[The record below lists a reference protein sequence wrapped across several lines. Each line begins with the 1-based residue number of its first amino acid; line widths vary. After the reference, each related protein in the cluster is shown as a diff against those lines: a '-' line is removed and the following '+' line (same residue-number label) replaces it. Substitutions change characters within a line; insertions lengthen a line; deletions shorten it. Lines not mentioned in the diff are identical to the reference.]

1 MAPKTPSWEFTE
13 ICASKTLN
21 CLPVREQRKL
31 KQQKVHQI
39 VFCKLEPEE
48 VQFRKYLPACL
59 DLRKAGVSHSTGDWK
74 VLFHYHNMIHDLF
87 THSGFACL
95 VMRRA
100 DQISTSRQPRF
111 SHTDQWKE
119 GWASFYGN
127 QLVFF
132 SPLRLPVC
140 NEHVLAH
147 RMNFHQV
154 KTEKHERAI
163 SSMVVSSLQ
172 WWSWITRRNVA
183 PLSVESVPASH
194 TSLTTVEA
202 RWVSVLD
209 ASTVLVAKLEIKMPQ
224 KTSEEDWMLTIPMA
238 QIQQMWCHG
247 SHFFSLPF
255 RCSPSSPCGY
265 KSILILIFLHKFHHH
280 IATIS

>member
-1 MAPKTPSWEFTE
+1 
-13 ICASKTLN
+13 
-21 CLPVREQRKL
+21 
-31 KQQKVHQI
+31 
-39 VFCKLEPEE
+39 
-48 VQFRKYLPACL
+48 
-59 DLRKAGVSHSTGDWK
+59 
-74 VLFHYHNMIHDLF
+74 MIYF

-111 SHTDQWKE
+111 SHADQWKE

-127 QLVFF
+127 QLVFL

-154 KTEKHERAI
+154 KTEKHERSI

-194 TSLTTVEA
+194 TSLMTVEA
-202 RWVSVLD
+202 RWCFCVRCKYSFSSEAGNKNAPKNIWRRLD
-209 ASTVLVAKLEIKMPQ
+209 ADYTDGSNSTNAM
-224 KTSEEDWMLTIPMA
+224 S
-238 QIQQMWCHG
+238 
-247 SHFFSLPF
+247 
-255 RCSPSSPCGY
+255 
-265 KSILILIFLHKFHHH
+265 
-280 IATIS
+280 